1 MLPSAY
7 KPKTPADFIGPAQKV
22 ADLINKLLAATLSV
36 GSPLKLLL
44 LGCPGIGK
52 TELANYFMARL
63 CCDRWHTTVLNG
75 TQVKIEAVE
84 ELAASLRYKELFGQ
98 YRLIRIEEVDKVPVV
113 AQVRLLTL
121 LDDLPNHAAVLCT
134 SNCTVND
141 LEERF
146 QSRFLLFDLAPPTG
160 EQIEELLKKLAAPLS
175 ALVIKQIATFACGNV
190 RQALLDADSALLSQL
205 DWNAA

>member
-7 KPKTPADFIGPAQKV
+7 KPNTPAGFIGPAQKV
-22 ADLINKLLAATLSV
+22 ADLMDNLLAVTLPT
-36 GSPLKLLL
+36 GGPLKLLL
-44 LGCPGIGK
+44 LGRPGIGK
-52 TELANYFMARL
+52 TELANYFMTQL
-63 CCDRWHTTVLNG
+63 SCDRWHTTVLNG

-84 ELAASLRYKELFGQ
+84 ELAASLRYRELFGQ

-121 LDDLPNHAAVLCT
+121 LDDLPSRAAVLCT
-134 SNCTVND
+134 SNCGVND

-160 EQIEELLKKLAAPLS
+160 EQIEELLQKLAAQLPTP
-175 ALVIKQIATFACGNV
+175 VIKQIATFACGNV

-205 DWNAA
+205 DSNAA

>member
-22 ADLINKLLAATLSV
+22 ADLIDKLLATALPT

-44 LGCPGIGK
+44 LGRPGIGK

-84 ELAASLRYKELFGQ
+84 ELAASLCYRELFGQ
-98 YRLIRIEEVDKVPVV
+98 YRLIRIEEVDKVPVI

-160 EQIEELLKKLAAPLS
+160 EQIEELLQKLAAPLS
-175 ALVIKQIATFACGNV
+175 APVIKQIATFACGNV
-190 RQALLDADSALLSQL
+190 RQALLDADCALLSQP
-205 DWNAA
+205 DSKVA

>member
-7 KPKTPADFIGPAQKV
+7 KPIAPADFIGPAQKV
-22 ADLINKLLAATLSV
+22 ADLIDKLLANALPS

-44 LGCPGIGK
+44 LGRPGVGK

-84 ELAASLRYKELFGQ
+84 ELAASLRYRELFGQ

-121 LDDLPNHAAVLCT
+121 LDDLPGHAAVLCT
-134 SNCTVND
+134 SNCSVND

-146 QSRFLLFDLAPPTG
+146 QSRFLLFDIAPPTG
-160 EQIEELLKKLAAPLS
+160 E
-175 ALVIKQIATFACGNV
+175 
-190 RQALLDADSALLSQL
+190 
-205 DWNAA
+205 